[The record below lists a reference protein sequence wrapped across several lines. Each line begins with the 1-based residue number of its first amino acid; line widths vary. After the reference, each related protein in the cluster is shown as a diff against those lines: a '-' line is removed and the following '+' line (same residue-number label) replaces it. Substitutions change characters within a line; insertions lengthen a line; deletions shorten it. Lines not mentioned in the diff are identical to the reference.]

1 MYGSWRNAM
10 SRVAARYSLLLDGK
24 LEEIHTLMDNKRC
37 ICTCQVD
44 DITRLTKV
52 FEKNKTNVD
61 YYCNGV

>member
-10 SRVAARYSLLLDGK
+10 ARYSLLDGK

-44 DITRLTKV
+44 DITRLTKL